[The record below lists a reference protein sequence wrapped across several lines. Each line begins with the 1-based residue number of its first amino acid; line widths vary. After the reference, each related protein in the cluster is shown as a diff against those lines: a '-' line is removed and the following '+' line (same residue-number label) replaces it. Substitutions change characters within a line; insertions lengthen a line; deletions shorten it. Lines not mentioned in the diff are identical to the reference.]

1 MNSNGLKAFF
11 SIGIMLVIA
20 IMVTFTVM
28 TSRTSSLGV
37 LYLYVAIGSLVF
49 ALHNPR
55 VAVLVLIPCTCYIDH
70 FKRLM
75 VYYGNPTPT
84 EVAYILSIPPV
95 MITGAVI
102 SVLLSFVLGYA
113 KITKTVIISFVFASF
128 FLALGMLGILTSSD
142 SSTRGLRGLGAALN
156 TGLYAYFLFLIP
168 SLFPTTEQRI
178 KLLKW
183 TFYCFIPVAIYMYR
197 HFFLGLAD
205 FEVAYLMTGLSQEY
219 RILFENG
226 DALRGF
232 STMNGSGTVSTM
244 LSLTSLIGFVILS
257 RSDARNPV
265 KRVTTILLGL
275 VMISGALMTLTR
287 GGWVCGIV
295 AFGAYFMFASK
306 MRTVIAY
313 IIGAGS
319 LSLLILSAPYL
330 IESRAHVKF
339 EKDLKDVALNV
350 WDSPEMYRT
359 VTLGTIERRLEGWSN
374 LLNEPKLWTPFGF
387 SFAGK
392 GGDSVDT
399 QTTWGHDI
407 FIDSLTKYGYVT
419 TIGALTI
426 MSIFIYRM
434 HKFQFSFAK
443 MDENRALIRVC
454 IALLIGL
461 AAGGVGSGSQFRTFP
476 QNVYLFLWISIPF
489 ATVLD
494 VMKRR
499 TVDESLEGKNS

>member
-1 MNSNGLKAFF
+1 MNSNGLKGFF
-11 SIGIMLVIA
+11 TIGIMLIIA

-28 TSRTSSLGV
+28 TSRTSSLGL

-49 ALHNPR
+49 ALYNPR
-55 VAVLVLIPCTCYIDH
+55 LAVFMLIPCTCYIDH

-75 VYYGNPTPT
+75 VYYGNPTPN

-102 SVLLSFVLGYA
+102 SVLLSFVLGHA
-113 KITKTVIISFVFASF
+113 KITKTVIISFVFASI
-128 FLALGMLGILTSSD
+128 FLLLGMLGILTSSD
-142 SSTRGLRGLGAALN
+142 ASTRGLRGLGAALN

-168 SLFPTTEQRI
+168 TLFPTTEQRI

-183 TFYCFIPVAIYMYR
+183 TFYCFIPVAIYMFR
-197 HFFLGLAD
+197 HFFFGLAD

-244 LSLTSLIGFVILS
+244 LSLTSLIGFILLN

-265 KRVTTILLGL
+265 KRIVMILLAL

-306 MRTVIAY
+306 LRTFIAY
-313 IIGAGS
+313 IIGVGS
-319 LSLLILSAPYL
+319 LSLVILSAPYL

-339 EKDLKDVALNV
+339 EKVLKDVALNV

-387 SFAGK
+387 TFAGK
-392 GGDSVDT
+392 GEGSADAA
-399 QTTWGHDI
+399 TTWGHDI
-407 FIDSLTKYGYVT
+407 FVDSLTKYGYVT
-419 TIGALTI
+419 SIGALVI
-426 MSIFIYRM
+426 MAIFIYRM
-434 HKFQFSFAK
+434 HKFQFGFAK
-443 MDENRALIRVC
+443 TDENRALIRVC
-454 IALLIGL
+454 LALLIGL

-494 VMKRR
+494 TMRQR
-499 TVDESLEGKNS
+499 LEKEGVKSNDL